1 MRTIRVNTFE
11 TNSSSTHSLAISVK
25 PLESNL
31 YLSED
36 SKCHIS
42 FQNFEGNIEQITDIG
57 RKIAFLLQLSM
68 QCKGYYYYSDSEVDP
83 LDEEEEYEELYDLP
97 LFKQIET
104 TLRLY
109 NPKCQGLVVDDLR
122 GYIDHQTSQEYYSG
136 EQFLDDFN
144 MSLTTYLFGSV
155 ILLAD
160 HD

>member
-1 MRTIRVNTFE
+1 MKTIRADVFE

-25 PLESNL
+25 PLEPSL

-36 SKCHIS
+36 SKYHIS
-42 FQNFEGNIEQITDIG
+42 FRDFEGDTEQITWISE
-57 RKIAFLLQLSM
+57 KIAFLLQLSM
-68 QCKGYYYYSDSEVDP
+68 QCRGYYYYSDSEIDL
-83 LDEEEEYEELYDLP
+83 LDREEEYEELYDLP

-109 NPKCQGLVVDDLR
+109 NPECQGLVVDDLR
-122 GYIDHQTSQEYYSG
+122 GHIDHQTLLEYHSG
-136 EQFLDDFN
+136 EAFLADFN
-144 MSLTTYLFGSV
+144 MSLADYLFGNV